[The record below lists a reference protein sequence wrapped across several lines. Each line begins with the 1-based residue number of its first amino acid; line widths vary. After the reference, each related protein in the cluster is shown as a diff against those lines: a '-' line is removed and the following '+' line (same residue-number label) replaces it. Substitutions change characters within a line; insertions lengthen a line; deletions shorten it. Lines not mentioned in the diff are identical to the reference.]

1 MHVKYEA
8 ANLYFNIPPVSHQ
21 LYKLSKFNQRLSLIY
36 CLRVPCWGASESW
49 ICYKARGREQK
60 SEISPDISKSGGGR
74 ALIASN

>member
-8 ANLYFNIPPVSHQ
+8 ANLYFNIPLVSHQ

-49 ICYKARGREQK
+49 ICYKARGEGNRNLRSLPMYQSQAEG
-60 SEISPDISKSGGGR
+60 EH
-74 ALIASN
+74 